1 MAPIIS
7 MFYKKEA
14 FVLLYISMLGYGLAL
29 SHEIGYSI
37 YFSYDIEFI
46 QIDAKSIYYG
56 IVQSAAFFLL
66 YLAVLCTLKQ
76 TKTSDKLKITQIIIY
91 LGLIFLFITPWSP
104 KVVFTN
110 VISTFLLFITLSIL
124 IGIYYFLAKKD
135 ALSIPILGGIGTLLI
150 LSLSVHFGLIK
161 ASSESLFNVFKYEN
175 SEYVIIRIYN
185 GNVVGI
191 KLEGKELS
199 KTEHIYIP
207 SAQVK
212 PLTLRG
218 IHIESKPGTT
228 SYKDDYPEYP
238 ERSLGR
244 LIYNADK

>member
-7 MFYKKEA
+7 MLYKKET

-76 TKTSDKLKITQIIIY
+76 TKTNDKLKTIQIIIY
-91 LGLIFLFITPWSP
+91 LGIIFLFITPWAP
-104 KVVFTN
+104 KNIFTN
-110 VISTFLLFITLSIL
+110 VISTFILFATLSIL
-124 IGIYYFLAKKD
+124 IAIYYFLAKKD
-135 ALSIPILGGIGTLLI
+135 AFAIPVLCGIGTLLI
-150 LSLSVHFGLIK
+150 FSLSVYFGLVK
-161 ASSESLFNVFKYEN
+161 ASSESLFNAFKYDN

-185 GNVVGI
+185 GNIVGI

-207 SAQVK
+207 AAQVK
-212 PLTLRG
+212 PLILKELY
-218 IHIESKPGTT
+218 IESKPGTA
-228 SYKDDYPEYP
+228 SYKDEYPKYP

-244 LIYNADK
+244 LIYNNDK